1 MSTTGQMGG
10 AAFQPGPPPVRRELD
25 ARAIW
30 ISLLALLVG
39 LAAGFVAR
47 FLTALIG
54 FITNIAYFHRLSW
67 SHVNPWDHALGW
79 MSVLVPVLGGLVV
92 GLMAKHGSKGIR
104 GHGIPEAM
112 EQVLYNK
119 SRIQPRLMIL
129 KPLSAAIAIGTG
141 GPFGLEGPIIAT
153 GGAMGSVL
161 GQFMP
166 STPDERKTLLGA
178 GAAAGMAATFGSP
191 ISAVLLAVELLL
203 FEYRA
208 RSFVPVALAAAAA
221 TAVRLA
227 LVGPA
232 PAFPMTDLLPAGPS
246 ALALCAV
253 VGAAAG
259 ALSAP
264 VTQALF
270 KMEDVFAKLPIH
282 WALWPA
288 LGGVAVGL
296 IGLVAPRSLG
306 VGYDNITDILSG
318 RIVGWAVVAL
328 CAAKFASWAIALG
341 SGTSGGTLAP
351 LFTVGGGFGAA
362 VGLGLAHLFPGAHL
376 DPRMAAL
383 VGMAALFTGA
393 SRAML
398 TSIVFAVEATR
409 QPWGILPLLAGC
421 AVAYIVSSQLM
432 VTNIMTDRM
441 TRRGSKVPTGLG
453 TDPLDQMLVADGCSK
468 DPVALPVDMQL
479 SEARAWLRGQAEG
492 SDHKAYPVLDG
503 DGRIAGL
510 LARSDMLDIE
520 ADPKATLRALLRA
533 EPAFIHPDQSLR
545 EAAEQMSRVRAD
557 ILLVVERGDASRL
570 QGLLTL
576 RDLLEA
582 HSGHMDRAAF
592 REPAF
597 EIMPGTQVF
606 RAR

>member
-1 MSTTGQMGG
+1 MPLPETMGL
-10 AAFQPGPPPVRRELD
+10 PGRQRELD
-25 ARAIW
+25 ARAFW
-30 ISLLALLVG
+30 LSALAVLLGV
-39 LAAGFVAR
+39 AAGFVAR

-54 FITNIAYFHRLSW
+54 LFTNLAYFHRLSW
-67 SHVNPWDHALGW
+67 SQVNPWNHALGW
-79 MSVLVPVLGGLVV
+79 TSVLVPLLGGLIV
-92 GLMAKHGSKGIR
+92 GLMAKHGSRGIR

-112 EQVLYNK
+112 EQVLYNR
-119 SRIQPRLMIL
+119 SRIQPRLMVL

-161 GQFMP
+161 GQLLP

-208 RSFVPVALAAAAA
+208 RSFLPVALAAVAA

-232 PAFPMTDLLPAGPS
+232 PAFPMTDLVPAGPS

-259 ALSAP
+259 AMSAA

-270 KMEDVFAKLPIH
+270 KVEGAFAKLPFH

-288 LGGVAVGL
+288 LGGLAVGL
-296 IGLVAPRSLG
+296 IGLLAPRTLG

-328 CAAKFASWAIALG
+328 CGAKLISWAIALG

-362 VGLGLAHLFPGAHL
+362 MGLGLARLFPGAHL

-383 VGMAALFTGA
+383 VGMAALFAGA

-398 TSIVFAVEATR
+398 TSVVFAVEATR

-421 AVAYIVSSQLM
+421 AVAYLVSSRLM
-432 VTNIMTDRM
+432 ETTIMTDRM
-441 TRRGSKVPTGLG
+441 VKRGARVPTGLG
-453 TDPLDQMLVADGCSK
+453 TDPLDQLLVEERCTRNAVTLPAEMPLGE
-468 DPVALPVDMQL
+468 AL
-479 SEARAWLRGQAEG
+479 AWLRSGAEG
-492 SDHKAYPVLDG
+492 SAHRVFPLMDA
-503 DGRIAGL
+503 DGRLAGL
-510 LARSDMLDIE
+510 LSRSRLVESEAAPDAR
-520 ADPKATLRALLRA
+520 LLELPRK
-533 EPAFIHPDQSLR
+533 PMVPIHPGCTLR
-545 EAAEQMSRVRAD
+545 EAAELMARTRAD
-557 ILLVVERGDASRL
+557 ALLAVDPEDAGKL
-570 QGLLTL
+570 IGVLTL
-576 RDLLEA
+576 RDLLQAHGEHLEA
-582 HSGHMDRAAF
+582 SAK
-592 REPAF
+592 REAF
-597 EIMPGTQVF
+597 EIMPSTQV
-606 RAR
+606 

>member
-1 MSTTGQMGG
+1 MSATGQPS
-10 AAFQPGPPPVRRELD
+10 APSSTRRELD

-30 ISLLALLVG
+30 ISALALGVG
-39 LAAGFVAR
+39 IAAGFVAR
-47 FLTALIG
+47 FLTGLIG
-54 FITNIAYFHRLSW
+54 FITNLAYFHRLSW
-67 SHVNPWDHALGW
+67 SPANPWDHALGW

-92 GLMAKHGSKGIR
+92 GLMARHGSKGIR

-112 EQVLYNK
+112 EQVLYNR

-161 GQFMP
+161 GQLMP
-166 STPDERKTLLGA
+166 STPDERKALLGA

-203 FEYRA
+203 FEYKP
-208 RSFVPVALAAAAA
+208 RSFVPVTLAAAAA

-232 PAFPMTDLLPAGPS
+232 PAFPMTELLPATPT
-246 ALALCAV
+246 ALLLCAL

-270 KMEDVFAKLPIH
+270 KMEDLFAKLPFH

-318 RIVGWAVVAL
+318 RLVGWAVVGL
-328 CAAKFASWAIALG
+328 CVAKFASWAIALG

-362 VGLGLAHLFPGAHL
+362 VGLGLAHLFPGAGL

-421 AVAYIVSSQLM
+421 AVAYIVSSRLM

-441 TRRGSKVPTGLG
+441 TRRGARVPTGLG
-453 TDPLDQMLVADGCSK
+453 TDPLDQILVAERCSQE
-468 DPVALPVDMQL
+468 PTTLPADMGVE
-479 SEARAWLRGQAEG
+479 EARAWLRSGAPGASHRAFPLLE
-492 SDHKAYPVLDG
+492 A
-503 DGRIAGL
+503 DGRLAGL
-510 LARSDMLDIE
+510 ISRSRLLE
-520 ADPKATLRALLRA
+520 AEIGQPLRAFARA
-533 EPAFIHPDQSLR
+533 PVFVPPRFTLR
-545 EAAEQMSRVRAD
+545 EAGNLMAESRAD
-557 ILLVVERGDASRL
+557 VLIVAEPSKPDQLLGV
-570 QGLLTL
+570 LTL

-582 HSGHMDRAAF
+582 RNAHVDSAAL

-597 EIMPGTQVF
+597 EILPGTQVF

>member
-1 MSTTGQMGG
+1 MAGSKPADQGE
-10 AAFQPGPPPVRRELD
+10 RRLELD
-25 ARAIW
+25 GRAVW
-30 ISLLALLVG
+30 ICVLSLLVG
-39 LAAGFVAR
+39 IAAGYAAR
-47 FLTALIG
+47 FLTGLVA
-54 FITNIAYFHRLSW
+54 FFTNLAYFHRFSW
-67 SHVNPWDHALGW
+67 TQVNPWDHAEGW
-79 MSVLVPVLGGLVV
+79 MAVLIPVLGGLIV

-112 EQVLYNK
+112 EQVLFNRSK
-119 SRIQPRLMIL
+119 IQPRLMFL
-129 KPLSAAIAIGTG
+129 KPLSAAVAIGTG

-161 GQFMP
+161 GQWMP

-203 FEYRA
+203 FEYRS
-208 RSFVPVALAAAAA
+208 RSFIPVALAASAA
-221 TAVRLA
+221 TAVRVA
-227 LVGPA
+227 MVGPEA
-232 PAFPMTDLLPAGPS
+232 AFPMTDLSPAGPM
-246 ALALCAV
+246 ALVLCAV

-264 VTQALF
+264 VTRTLF
-270 KMEDVFAKLPIH
+270 AMEDSFFSKLRVH

-288 LGGVAVGL
+288 IGGLAVGL
-296 IGLVAPRSLG
+296 IGLAVPRTLG
-306 VGYDNITDILSG
+306 VGYDNITQILSG
-318 RIVGWAVVAL
+318 SITGWAVIAL
-328 CAAKFASWAIALG
+328 CVAKFISWSVALG

-362 VGLGLAHLFPGAHL
+362 LGLGLAHLFPWAGL

-398 TSIVFAVEATR
+398 TSVVFAVEATR

-421 AVAYIVSSQLM
+421 AVAYLVSSRLM
-432 VTNIMTDRM
+432 TTNIMTDRM
-441 TRRGSKVPTGLG
+441 IRRGARVPSGLG
-453 TDPLDQMLVADGCSK
+453 TDPLDQILVAERCSRE
-468 DPVALPVDMQL
+468 PAVLPADMRVH
-479 SEARAWLRGQAEG
+479 EARAWLHSGEPGSTHRAFPLLEPDGKLVGLISRSRLLEAEG
-492 SDHKAYPVLDG
+492 DQPIRDYARAPV
-503 DGRIAGL
+503 RVPPF
-510 LARSDMLDIE
+510 R
-520 ADPKATLRALLRA
+520 T
-533 EPAFIHPDQSLR
+533 LR
-545 EAAEQMSRVRAD
+545 EAGNLMAEARAD
-557 ILLVVERGDASRL
+557 VLIVAEPEHPDRMLGV
-570 QGLLTL
+570 LTL

-582 HSGHMDRAAF
+582 RNAHVDSAAL

-606 RAR
+606 RSK

>member
-1 MSTTGQMGG
+1 MPRSRAMDSGE
-10 AAFQPGPPPVRRELD
+10 PRRELD
-25 ARAIW
+25 GRAVW
-30 ISLLALLVG
+30 ICALSLLVG
-39 LAAGFVAR
+39 VAAGFVAR
-47 FLTALIG
+47 FLTGLIG
-54 FITNIAYFHRLSW
+54 LFTNISYFHRLSW
-67 SHVNPWDHALGW
+67 SQVNPWDHALGW
-79 MSVLVPVLGGLVV
+79 MSVLVPVLGGLIV
-92 GLMAKHGSKGIR
+92 GLMARHGSKGIR

-112 EQVLYNK
+112 EQVLLNRSK
-119 SRIQPRLMIL
+119 IQPRLMIL
-129 KPLSAAIAIGTG
+129 KPLSAAVAIGTG

-161 GQFMP
+161 GQLMP

-203 FEYRA
+203 FEYRS
-208 RSFVPVALAAAAA
+208 RSFIPVALAASAA

-232 PAFPMTDLLPAGPS
+232 PAFPMTDLSPAGPM
-246 ALALCAV
+246 ALVLCGV

-259 ALSAP
+259 AISAP
-264 VTQALF
+264 VTRALF
-270 KMEDVFAKLPIH
+270 AMEDGFFSKLPVH

-288 LGGVAVGL
+288 LGGLAVGL
-296 IGLVAPRSLG
+296 IGLAVPRTLG

-328 CAAKFASWAIALG
+328 CVAKFISWAVALG

-362 VGLGLAHLFPGAHL
+362 IGLGLAHLFPWAGL

-398 TSIVFAVEATR
+398 TSVVFAVEATR

-421 AVAYIVSSQLM
+421 AIAYLVSSRLM
-432 VTNIMTDRM
+432 TTNIMTDRLI
-441 TRRGSKVPTGLG
+441 RRGARVPTGLG
-453 TDPLDQMLVADGCSK
+453 TDPLDQILVAERCSREPATLSADMRARDAKAWLHGGDPGSTHRAFPLLESDGRLVGIISRSRLLEAE
-468 DPVALPVDMQL
+468 DGRPIRDYAREAVLVPPFRTLREAGNLMA
-479 SEARAWLRGQAEG
+479 EARA
-492 SDHKAYPVLDG
+492 DVL
-503 DGRIAGL
+503 IV
-510 LARSDMLDIE
+510 
-520 ADPKATLRALLRA
+520 A
-533 EPAFIHPDQSLR
+533 EPAHPDRMLGVLS
-545 EAAEQMSRVRAD
+545 
-557 ILLVVERGDASRL
+557 
-570 QGLLTL
+570 L

-582 HSGHMDRAAF
+582 RNAHVDSAAI

-597 EIMPGTQVF
+597 EIMPGTQLF
-606 RAR
+606 RSK

>member
-1 MSTTGQMGG
+1 MSATGQSG
-10 AAFQPGPPPVRRELD
+10 APSSEPPRVGRELD
-25 ARAIW
+25 ARAVW
-30 ISLLALLVG
+30 ISGLAVLVG
-39 LAAGFVAR
+39 IAAGFVAR
-47 FLTALIG
+47 FLAGLIG

-67 SHVNPWDHALGW
+67 SNVNPWDHALGW
-79 MSVLVPVLGGLVV
+79 MSVLVPVLGGLLV
-92 GLMAKHGSKGIR
+92 GLMARHGSKGIR

-112 EQVLYNK
+112 EQVLYNR

-161 GQFMP
+161 GQLMP

-208 RSFVPVALAAAAA
+208 RSFVPVALAATSA

-227 LVGPA
+227 LAGPA
-232 PAFPMTDLLPAGPS
+232 PAFPMTDLMPAGPA
-246 ALALCAV
+246 ALALCVV
-253 VGAAAG
+253 VGAATG

-270 KMEDVFAKLPIH
+270 KMEDLFAKLPIH

-318 RIVGWAVVAL
+318 RIVGWAVVVL
-328 CAAKFASWAIALG
+328 CAAKFVSWAIALG

-351 LFTVGGGFGAA
+351 LFTVGGGFGAV
-362 VGLGLAHLFPGAHL
+362 VGLGLAQLFPSAHL

-398 TSIVFAVEATR
+398 TSVVFAVEATR

-421 AVAYIVSSQLM
+421 AVAYMVSSQLM
-432 VTNIMTDRM
+432 ATNIMTDRM
-441 TRRGSKVPTGLG
+441 TRRGSRVPTGLG

-468 DPVALPVDMQL
+468 DPATLSADMTAA
-479 SEARAWLRGQAEG
+479 EARAWLREGAPGSEHRAFPLLEGDGRLAGLLSRSRLLEAEG
-492 SDHKAYPVLDG
+492 SLPLRA
-503 DGRIAGL
+503 IA
-510 LARSDMLDIE
+510 R
-520 ADPKATLRALLRA
+520 ATLVSVPPGRT
-533 EPAFIHPDQSLR
+533 LR
-545 EAAEQMSRVRAD
+545 EAGDLMASTRAD
-557 ILLVVERGDASRL
+557 VLIVADPAAPDRLL
-570 QGLLTL
+570 GLLTL

-582 HSGHMDRAAF
+582 RSGHMDRAAS